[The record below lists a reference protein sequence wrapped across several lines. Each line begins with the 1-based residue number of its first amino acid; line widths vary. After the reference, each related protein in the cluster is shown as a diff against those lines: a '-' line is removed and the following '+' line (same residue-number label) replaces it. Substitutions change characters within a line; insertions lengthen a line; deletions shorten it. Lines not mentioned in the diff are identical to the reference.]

1 MSARLRRI
9 HVYVPPS
16 SFIRHI
22 VIRPAKEEELSP
34 ASEPAPALWQKDD
47 ALEER
52 AAKLRQRI
60 ALELREQ
67 YKDVLD
73 GEPHGLNT
81 AMPHKHVIEVPPGT
95 RPYSRKL
102 KRLSPLEMELLN
114 QYIQEMVSGGR
125 IRPSNS
131 PWGANVLFVP
141 KPDGTMRCC
150 QDYRELNKVMTQ
162 DTYPLPRADVHMDM
176 AQGVFWSKM
185 DLLKGFYQLPM
196 HEDSIQYTAFN
207 TLVGKYEFLVMPMGL
222 QNAPGSFMRAM
233 NLIFEGLMWDPNLKQ
248 NYGILVY
255 LDDILIFS
263 QTEDQHM
270 EILKLVLERLRKHHL
285 QCRFDKCT
293 FAVTEVEYLGFRLS
307 HQGVR
312 MCPKKVQ
319 IVKDWP
325 DQPKSK
331 TDIRAFLGL
340 VNYLKR
346 FCKSLSHHS
355 ALLSEWAGE
364 KYIGPWTDAHVAAL
378 NKIKSLLCSEEVMAC
393 PKVDPVTKNYYPFT
407 VITDA
412 SEIAVGAILLQQQG
426 PSVEDTKVIGY
437 SSSKFK
443 SAERN
448 YSVHEKEIMGVLLAV
463 KNWNCFLEGSK
474 FTVKTD
480 HHSLIWLDKLQDPS
494 RRQGRWVDI
503 LQGHDFEC
511 LYIKGQDNPADAF
524 TRVPWV
530 DSIVDEDDQPI
541 RQPLVVLR
549 TMKVALQDMGVAIK
563 VSASKLQE
571 WQADTLKILAQPAKT
586 PPLYRTIMESY
597 VADPNFQSLD
607 WIQSNSLT
615 YKEGLYYKD
624 HRVAVPNVLGTKID
638 VLVEHHDSL
647 MGGHMGIDKTTERI
661 ARLFWWPGM
670 HLDIENHVRTCPAC
684 QVSKH
689 RNWKPQGQSHGTPPA
704 SSPWEVVH
712 LDFAGPFKH
721 RSPGGY
727 NRILIFTDE
736 FTKLS
741 VFVKCKTTLTAS
753 SLAELYIQHI
763 WRVYGRVGKLVSDN
777 EPILCSEA
785 WTHIHQLLGTKVT
798 HVSAYN
804 AKANGAAEVMVKQLK
819 AMLTAYERQG
829 LKWWRVLS
837 ACERAYNDSVHSCT
851 GFTPFYMMFGRHPL
865 PDIHSLL
872 DGPEQDFVTK
882 FVHLVQSNQAH
893 SHSTVQDILLANSI
907 RETAKRNAK
916 RTPTLDYKVG
926 DLVYLETSALRK
938 TPALAP
944 LRSGPYAITQIIAS
958 GNAAYLEGFRH
969 PFHVELLTPVLGYA
983 SGITPHLTKHLLDLQ
998 QPVLPLPQGQAPQT
1012 PAVQENGGGAVA
1024 VDADLQPD
1032 PQDDVILQVEMD
1044 ILTDLDADQAAQE
1057 AVQEF
1062 LLDDQEVWE
1071 FTPHVKIVPNPM
1083 PAQSSPTVAISTEL
1097 LSVVP
1102 QSNGQILPITDPLP
1116 AIEIESIPIATD
1128 LNGNEPQSTLGVTQD
1143 QPDPSPPQSAPE
1155 QDEPPA
1161 QYPGDIINLGKDI
1174 ILPNQLPAEIVAIID
1189 KEGNTRASTM
1199 LIILLDNHE
1208 RYRVSQRQLQG
1219 ILGHKVLEQLLADF
1233 TPVVTHR

>member
-1 MSARLRRI
+1 MMGGGVEASSDNWDSESDFSDDNIEGIRDITPPTKVFGPSPSQGSHKENGGQKPTDSDLTNSAGTPGKSKEGSSAESDSTSTPLINCDENSVFDSLTDQTYPASVNRIRLYNMIHCRDQPFSYPEQEHDSQDSSVEEAFARLQSAGKLMDMLENDSPEWEEVDQAIHEHVQLLNKLQEPPEPPDGEEEDPEPKLDTEVDPQIFDKTWAEGGLLPIGNLRVASKGKIIVLDKCIVIKTKVLKQYNTTSLVDSGATDSVLNVDWYTQRGIDWKSIFTIEESEGQILMADQHSVKTLGKTTLKVELRDAPGKFFTQTFELVNLGPHSYAQILGMDWINDNEVITVNPEYKLKLRKQKCTLWATPMPMQLYQVRVNSATKMGDLKCEEISPQQLLKDIKLMSARLRRI
-9 HVYVPPS
+9 HVYVPSS

-34 ASEPAPALWQKDD
+34 ASEPAPTLWQKDD

-81 AMPHKHVIEVPPGT
+81 AMPHKHVIEVPSGT

-125 IRPSNS
+125 IRPSSS

-248 NYGILVY
+248 KSGILVY

-325 DQPKSK
+325 AQPKSK

-393 PKVDPVTKNYYPFT
+393 PKVDPVTNNYYPFT

-607 WIQSNSLT
+607 WMQSNSLT

-647 MGGHMGIDKTTERI
+647 MGGHMGIDKTT
-661 ARLFWWPGM
+661 
-670 HLDIENHVRTCPAC
+670 
-684 QVSKH
+684 
-689 RNWKPQGQSHGTPPA
+689 
-704 SSPWEVVH
+704 
-712 LDFAGPFKH
+712 
-721 RSPGGY
+721 
-727 NRILIFTDE
+727 
-736 FTKLS
+736 
-741 VFVKCKTTLTAS
+741 
-753 SLAELYIQHI
+753 
-763 WRVYGRVGKLVSDN
+763 
-777 EPILCSEA
+777 
-785 WTHIHQLLGTKVT
+785 
-798 HVSAYN
+798 
-804 AKANGAAEVMVKQLK
+804 
-819 AMLTAYERQG
+819 
-829 LKWWRVLS
+829 
-837 ACERAYNDSVHSCT
+837 
-851 GFTPFYMMFGRHPL
+851 
-865 PDIHSLL
+865 
-872 DGPEQDFVTK
+872 
-882 FVHLVQSNQAH
+882 
-893 SHSTVQDILLANSI
+893 
-907 RETAKRNAK
+907 
-916 RTPTLDYKVG
+916 
-926 DLVYLETSALRK
+926 
-938 TPALAP
+938 
-944 LRSGPYAITQIIAS
+944 
-958 GNAAYLEGFRH
+958 
-969 PFHVELLTPVLGYA
+969 
-983 SGITPHLTKHLLDLQ
+983 
-998 QPVLPLPQGQAPQT
+998 
-1012 PAVQENGGGAVA
+1012 
-1024 VDADLQPD
+1024 
-1032 PQDDVILQVEMD
+1032 
-1044 ILTDLDADQAAQE
+1044 
-1057 AVQEF
+1057 
-1062 LLDDQEVWE
+1062 
-1071 FTPHVKIVPNPM
+1071 
-1083 PAQSSPTVAISTEL
+1083 
-1097 LSVVP
+1097 
-1102 QSNGQILPITDPLP
+1102 
-1116 AIEIESIPIATD
+1116 
-1128 LNGNEPQSTLGVTQD
+1128 
-1143 QPDPSPPQSAPE
+1143 
-1155 QDEPPA
+1155 
-1161 QYPGDIINLGKDI
+1161 
-1174 ILPNQLPAEIVAIID
+1174 
-1189 KEGNTRASTM
+1189 
-1199 LIILLDNHE
+1199 
-1208 RYRVSQRQLQG
+1208 
-1219 ILGHKVLEQLLADF
+1219 
-1233 TPVVTHR
+1233 